1 DKHRILFTEIPYQV
15 IKQELC
21 KSIGALADEKR
32 IDGITGIRDESGRD
46 GMRIVVEHRRDV
58 NPQILLNQLYKYT
71 QLEDTCAINMLAL
84 VNNEP
89 KVLTLPQIL
98 DHYIEHQQSVIYRR
112 VKFDLEKARARAHIL
127 EGYHIATDNIDR
139 IVEIMK
145 TSKSIPEA
153 KQRLMSEFFTITY
166 KDGFESDLGNV
177 RQLTDVQAQAIVDM
191 TLGKLTGMEREKI
204 EQELARLHALI
215 VELQG
220 ILEDKNKVNA
230 IIKEEML
237 EIKRKFGDER
247 RTEIIPSTEE
257 IDIEDLIERHECVIT
272 MTHAGYI
279 KRLPADTYSAQ
290 HRGGK
295 GVIGMAT
302 KAEDYIEKVLG
313 LCSHSYLLMFTNM
326 GKIHVRKAYQIPEAS
341 RTAKGTNIVN
351 IIEMM
356 PGEKITVTLP
366 CTAADEEERYIC
378 MITKKGIIKRTK
390 LSDFKNTRKS
400 GIIAIS
406 LDEDDELAFVRMTT
420 GNQNLLVATHKGMA
434 IQFNELA
441 VRSMG
446 RTARG
451 VKAINMR
458 EGDFVVDMAICDE
471 NTRLLTVTENGYGRI
486 SPISCYRV
494 QSRGGKG
501 LTNYKVEKYGNVAA
515 VLPVTD
521 DEDIIMIASNG
532 IIIRIYA
539 GDISEFA
546 RPAKGVRVM
555 RVAEGEK
562 ILSVAKAEH
571 DAGEVNDAPEAAD
584 ADAGAVEAETE
595 IEEEIVE
602 EVLEEVTDNAA
613 E

>member
-1 DKHRILFTEIPYQV
+1 MKL
-15 IKQELC
+15 
-21 KSIGALADEKR
+21 G
-32 IDGITGIRDESGRD
+32 
-46 GMRIVVEHRRDV
+46 
-58 NPQILLNQLYKYT
+58 LLKP
-71 QLEDTCAINMLAL
+71 A
-84 VNNEP
+84 
-89 KVLTLPQIL
+89 
-98 DHYIEHQQSVIYRR
+98 
-112 VKFDLEKARARAHIL
+112 
-127 EGYHIATDNIDR
+127 EGSR
-139 IVEIMK
+139 
-145 TSKSIPEA
+145 TSK
-153 KQRLMSEFFTITY
+153 
-166 KDGFESDLGNV
+166 
-177 RQLTDVQAQAIVDM
+177 
-191 TLGKLTGMEREKI
+191 GM
-204 EQELARLHALI
+204 
-215 VELQG
+215 
-220 ILEDKNKVNA
+220 
-230 IIKEEML
+230 
-237 EIKRKFGDER
+237 
-247 RTEIIPSTEE
+247 
-257 IDIEDLIERHECVIT
+257 
-272 MTHAGYI
+272 
-279 KRLPADTYSAQ
+279 
-290 HRGGK
+290 
-295 GVIGMAT
+295 
-302 KAEDYIEKVLG
+302 
-313 LCSHSYLLMFTNM
+313 
-326 GKIHVRKAYQIPEAS
+326 
-341 RTAKGTNIVN
+341 NIVN
-351 IIEMM
+351 ILPLM

-366 CTAADEEERYIC
+366 CTAADEEERFIC

-406 LDEDDELAFVRMTT
+406 LDEDDELGFVRMTT

-458 EGDFVVDMAICDE
+458 DGDYVVDMAICDE

-486 SPISCYRV
+486 SPISCYRT

-584 ADAGAVEAETE
+584 ADAGTVETEAEVE
-595 IEEEIVE
+595 E
-602 EVLEEVTDNAA
+602 EVLEETT
-613 E
+613 EE